1 MVRKVTTLMLA
12 CFVLALM
19 APAVYA
25 RADKTTY
32 PVVFAHGMLGFDELV
47 GIDYFGNDYGVFVGD
62 PCDGF
67 LETSCNSEIDKQ
79 QQAFAASV
87 NPFQSSEHR
96 GLALADQI
104 ESYLATVGADCVNI
118 IGHSQGGMDAR
129 KAARLLHDRKGR
141 QVVKVLISM
150 SSPHRGSPV
159 GKNVLD
165 GGDSM
170 INSVLEVLVNY
181 LVGPVLV
188 CDVSDFKASMKSFV
202 YDDYDPNDG
211 LTTGARAFNDKYG
224 IDDNCVGYYASI
236 ITATQGNYNPILLA
250 LGLVAPLDIDGDGW
264 CEPSNE
270 DGDNDGAAGCGDGE
284 FEDGDDDGLVGI
296 NSQQM
301 GYRLTYRKHWFWGTW
316 FEEDDSTGYVGDIN
330 RPDRVQS
337 TSYSS
342 VVNQDHLDVLGLGV
356 IPYLVPDS
364 FDEFQFYG
372 DLIDYIADNE
382 GVESASSGWWFW

>member
-1 MVRKVTTLMLA
+1 MVKRFFA
-12 CFVLALM
+12 FVLVSCIIVAL
-19 APAVYA
+19 PGAVFA

-67 LETSCNSEIDKQ
+67 LETSCNSNIDKN

-87 NPFQSSEHR
+87 NPFQSSELR
-96 GLALADQI
+96 GLELADAI
-104 ESYLATVGADCVNI
+104 ESYMATVGADCVNI
-118 IGHSQGGMDAR
+118 VGHSQGGMDAR
-129 KAARLLHDRKGR
+129 KAAKLLYDRKGR
-141 QVVKVLISM
+141 QVVKVMVSI

-159 GKNVLD
+159 GKGVLD
-165 GGDSM
+165 RGPEGM
-170 INSVLEVLVNY
+170 NAFLGVLVDY

-188 CDVSDFKASMKSFV
+188 GDLSSFEASMKAFV

-211 LTTGARAFNDKYG
+211 VVTGAKAFNNAYG
-224 IDDNCVGYYASI
+224 INDTHVGHYASV
-236 ITATQGNYNPILLA
+236 ITATQGNLNPILGA

-264 CEPSNE
+264 CA
-270 DGDNDGAAGCGDGE
+270 DYTDCDNDGAAGCGDGD

-301 GYRLTYRKHWFWGTW
+301 GYRLKHKKSWLWGTY
-316 FEEDDSTGYVGDIN
+316 FDEDSTTGYVGDID
-330 RPDRVQS
+330 RPSQVQA
-337 TSYSS
+337 TSFSS
-342 VVNQDHLDVLGLGV
+342 VIDQDHLDVLGLGV
-356 IPYLVPDS
+356 IPYLVPDD
-364 FDEFQFYG
+364 FDEEGFYA

-382 GVESASSGWWFW
+382 GTSSSGWWWFW

>member
-1 MVRKVTTLMLA
+1 MLKKILGGILVCLMVTGLSTG
-12 CFVLALM
+12 AL
-19 APAVYA
+19 A
-25 RADKTTY
+25 RADKTEY

-62 PCDGF
+62 PCDAF
-67 LETSCNSEIDKQ
+67 LETSCNNEIDKK

-96 GLALADQI
+96 GLELADQI
-104 ESYLATVGADCVNI
+104 ESYMATVGAECVKI

-129 KAARLLHDRKGR
+129 KAAKVLHDRKGR
-141 QVVKVLISM
+141 QVVKVLVSI

-159 GKNVLD
+159 GKGVLD
-165 GGDSM
+165 RGPGG
-170 INSVLEVLVNY
+170 INAFLEFVVDY
-181 LVGPVLV
+181 FVGPFLVL
-188 CDVSDFKASMKSFV
+188 DVSDFTASMKSFV

-211 LTTGARAFNDKYG
+211 VITGARAFNNKYG
-224 IDDNCVGYYASI
+224 IDDDCVGHYASI
-236 ITATQGNYNPILLA
+236 ITATQGNLNPILQA

-264 CEPSNE
+264 CEPSDE
-270 DGDNDGAAGCGDGE
+270 DGDNDGAAGCGDGD

-301 GYRLTYRKHWFWGTW
+301 GYRLKYKKSWLFGSYFDEDGT
-316 FEEDDSTGYVGDIN
+316 TGYVADIN
-330 RPDRVQS
+330 RPDQVQS
-337 TSYSS
+337 TSHSS
-342 VVNQDHLDVLGLGV
+342 VIDQDHLDVLGLGV
-356 IPYLVPDS
+356 IPYLIPDS

-382 GVESASSGWWFW
+382 GVESTDSWWFW